1 MTLMNIG
8 ISVLNKEIVYQIYNI
23 TDIIFLDF
31 VILTWYKSVANL
43 KDGLFK
49 KKIKYFSLTA

>member
-23 TDIIFLDF
+23 MDIIFLDF
-31 VILTWYKSVANL
+31 VILTWYKSAANL

-49 KKIKYFSLTA
+49 KN